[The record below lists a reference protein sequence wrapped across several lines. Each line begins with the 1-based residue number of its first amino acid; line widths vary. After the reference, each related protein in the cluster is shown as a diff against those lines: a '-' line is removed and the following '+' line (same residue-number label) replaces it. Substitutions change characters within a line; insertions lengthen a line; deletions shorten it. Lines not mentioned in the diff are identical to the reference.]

1 MRGNPIIS
9 SFNAGEL
16 SPALYGRV
24 DLAKYFNGCELL
36 ENMIVRPHG
45 EAFKRPGTEYIGEVT
60 NRDIVTDG
68 GFDDAGEW
76 VAGFGWEVTGSKAVA
91 TAGSL
96 SNLDQYTGV
105 DSCVVGAT
113 YEVTFT
119 ISNYVAGSV
128 APYIFQT
135 LGTSRGSDGTFTEQ
149 LTCNA
154 VWNRLGLQKIA
165 LFEGDIDN
173 FSVRGIGSNKV
184 RLEPF
189 EFSTTQAY
197 MLEFLEKNIRVY
209 KDGALIDDLEIA
221 TPYLEADIFDL
232 QMTQSADVM
241 TIVHENY
248 APRELSRT
256 SHTDWTLTEIDFID
270 GPYEAEK
277 YMGDIAS
284 MTITGVTLADPC
296 VITVDEA
303 IASNDDWIKID
314 NVEGTVE
321 LNLNYYKL
329 AGKSGLT
336 YQLTDGTND
345 IDSTGFTAYSA
356 RGTAICTLKFSS
368 STIICWEDFFVAT
381 DVGRLIRLKLD
392 DWLEGSAWGYWKN
405 DTAYTPGSNVSA
417 SGGIYR
423 CIVENTDKIPPNAMY
438 WRELGKDSWF
448 WFKITAF
455 TSTKQVSITPKD
467 DIDDSLLYLLQG
479 ATVAYRMGA
488 WGEANGY
495 PSCVEYYED
504 RLVFAGSDEYP
515 QTIWGSASGNYDYFV
530 PGTND
535 DDAFTYTL
543 NARGVNAIKWIVPQ
557 NFLLIGTKGSE
568 WRVGASNTEE
578 PMSPSNIQAKR
589 QTSNGSKRV
598 QAVLAGD
605 AVLFVQRAGTKL
617 RELAEDPTSLSEKYV
632 APDLTLLSEHI
643 TEGGITDIAYQQEPT
658 SILWCVR
665 ADGVL
670 LGMTYERTQ
679 DVVGWHRHFTYEGE
693 DEIES
698 VAVMTTEG
706 EDEVWIAVKREI
718 DGESLRY
725 IERFKPWRWGS
736 DVKDCF
742 FVDSGLTL
750 DNGDAVIIT
759 GATQA
764 DPVVVTS
771 EAHGFSDADL
781 VKILSVVGMTEL
793 NENTYKIANKTD
805 DTFELTDTDDND
817 IDGTG
822 FTAYVSGGTAQ
833 QVVKEV
839 TVAHLIGREV
849 SILADGYA
857 VKPRTVSAAGTITL
871 AYYAN
876 KIHVGLGY
884 TSKLKPMNIE
894 AGAQAGTAQ
903 NKVKRIHKCGV
914 RLRNTLSC
922 KMGSCEED
930 LEEIAF
936 RNDADSADTPGALFS
951 GDKDIHAF
959 PGGYDTNGDI
969 LIVND
974 KPLPLTVIAILP
986 ELVTQDL

>member
-16 SPALYGRV
+16 SPALFGRV

-45 EAFKRPGTEYIGEVT
+45 EAFKRPGTEYIGGVT
-60 NRDIVTDG
+60 NRDSVADG

-96 SNLDQYTGV
+96 SDLDQWTGL
-105 DSCVVGAT
+105 DSCVVGAI

-128 APYIFQT
+128 SPYIFRT
-135 LGTSRGSDGTFTEQ
+135 LGTSRSSNGTFTEQ
-149 LTCNA
+149 LTCNT
-154 VWNRLGLQKIA
+154 VWNRLGFQKTT

-173 FSVRGIGSNKV
+173 FSVKGIGSNKV

-197 MLEFLEKNIRVY
+197 MLEFSDQNIRVY
-209 KDGALIDDLEIA
+209 MDGALIEDLEIS
-221 TPYLEADIFDL
+221 TPYTEADIFDL

-248 APRELSRT
+248 TPRELSRT
-256 SHTDWTLTEIDFID
+256 SHTAWTLTEIDFQD
-270 GPYEAEK
+270 GPYEAEG
-277 YMGDIAS
+277 YMGNIAS
-284 MTITGVTLADPC
+284 MTITGITQANPC

-303 IASNDDWIKID
+303 LAADDDWIKID
-314 NVEGTVE
+314 NVEGMVE
-321 LNLNYYKL
+321 LNRNYYKL

-345 IDSTGFTAYSA
+345 IDSTLFTAYTS
-356 RGTAICTLKFSS
+356 RGTASCTLKFSS
-368 STIICWEDFFVAT
+368 STIVCWKDFFVAT
-381 DVGRLIRLKLD
+381 DVGRLIRLQLD
-392 DWLEGSAWGYWKN
+392 DWLEGSAWGFWESATEYF
-405 DTAYTPGSNVSA
+405 PGFNVSA

-423 CIVENTDKIPPNAMY
+423 CIVQNTDEMPPNAMY
-438 WRELGKDSWF
+438 WRELGRDSWF
-448 WFKITAF
+448 WFEITAF

-467 DIDDSLLYLLQG
+467 DIADSLLYLTQG
-479 ATVAYRMGA
+479 ATVSYRMGS
-488 WGEANGY
+488 WCEVNGY
-495 PSCVEYYED
+495 PSCVEYYDD
-504 RLVFAGSDEYP
+504 RLVFAGSIEYP
-515 QTIWGSASGNYDYFV
+515 QTVWGSASGNYNYFV

-543 NARGVNAIKWIVPQ
+543 NARGVNPIRWIVPQ
-557 NFLLIGTKGSE
+557 NYLLIGTKGSE
-568 WRVGASNTEE
+568 WRIGSSNSDE
-578 PMSPSNIQAKR
+578 PISPSNVQAKR
-589 QTSNGSKRV
+589 QTLHGSNEV
-598 QAVLAGD
+598 QAVMAGD
-605 AVLFVQRAGTKL
+605 VVLFVQRAGEKI

-643 TEGGITDIAYQQEPT
+643 TEGGITDIAYQQEFA

-679 DVVGWHRHFTYEGE
+679 DVVGWHRHFTYGGE

-698 VAVMTTEG
+698 VAVLTTDG
-706 EDEVWIAVKREI
+706 EDEIWIAVKREI
-718 DGESLRY
+718 DGDNKRY
-725 IERFKPWRWGS
+725 IERFKPWRWGD

-742 FVDSGLTL
+742 FVDSGITL
-750 DNGDAVIIT
+750 DNGDAAVIT

-764 DPVVVTS
+764 NPVVITS
-771 EAHGFSDADL
+771 DGHDKDNGDL
-781 VKILSVVGMTEL
+781 MKILSVVGMTEL
-793 NENTYKIANKTD
+793 NENVYKIANKTTN
-805 DTFELTDTDDND
+805 TFELTDTDDND
-817 IDGTG
+817 IDGSG
-822 FTAYVSGGTAQ
+822 FAEYVSGGTAQ
-833 QVVKEV
+833 QVVLEV

-857 VKPRTVSAAGTITL
+857 VKPRTVSSAGTITL
-871 AYYAN
+871 DDYAN

-894 AGAQAGTAQ
+894 AGAQVGTSQ
-903 NKVKRIHKCGV
+903 GKVKRINKVTV
-914 RLRNTLSC
+914 RLRDTLSC
-922 KMGSCEED
+922 KMGSCEDD
-930 LEEIAF
+930 LEEISF
-936 RNDADSADTPGALFS
+936 RSDVDAADTPVPLFS
-951 GDKDIHAF
+951 GDKNVNVF

-974 KPLPLTVIAILP
+974 KPLPLTVVAIMP
-986 ELVTQDL
+986 ELVTYDV